1 MCTFGRKW
9 LGIRIETEGAQRSSA
24 RRCVESANRRFDGCN
39 RSKQVLVWTRK
50 WGKTWQQSLDESYPE
65 TVWRVNWN
73 RNGCVLVVS
82 YGMDGID
89 MWKERLDGKWEKVV
103 NGSVSKEC

>member
-1 MCTFGRKW
+1 M
-9 LGIRIETEGAQRSSA
+9 
-24 RRCVESANRRFDGCN
+24 
-39 RSKQVLVWTRK
+39 
-50 WGKTWQQSLDESYPE
+50 
-65 TVWRVNWN
+65 NWN

>member
-1 MCTFGRKW
+1 MASELESKW
-9 LGIRIETEGAQRSSA
+9 LCTSS
-24 RRCVESANRRFDGCN
+24 ELS
-39 RSKQVLVWTRK
+39 
-50 WGKTWQQSLDESYPE
+50 
-65 TVWRVNWN
+65 VWRVNWN

-89 MWKERLDGKWEKVV
+89 MWKERLDGKWRKVV

>member
-1 MCTFGRKW
+1 M
-9 LGIRIETEGAQRSSA
+9 
-24 RRCVESANRRFDGCN
+24 
-39 RSKQVLVWTRK
+39 
-50 WGKTWQQSLDESYPE
+50 
-65 TVWRVNWN
+65 NWN

-103 NGSVSKEC
+103 NGNVSKEC